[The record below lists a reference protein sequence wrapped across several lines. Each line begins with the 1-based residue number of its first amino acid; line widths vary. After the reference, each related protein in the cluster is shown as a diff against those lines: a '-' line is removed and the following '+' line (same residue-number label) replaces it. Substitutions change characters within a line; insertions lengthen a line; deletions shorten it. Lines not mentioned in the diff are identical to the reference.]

1 MTYTPWAYV
10 DQIWPFFFP
19 IRFLLILWTGYWWN
33 SFLLKPISDFCGKLT
48 LWISLSHFCSS
59 RHRPWAR
66 GLHFSLVDSWVS
78 LINITIHTCKSDME
92 YFPVVRQLLGN
103 KTRHKPVHNSLTT
116 SEILK
121 ESYGIYSFCWATVVS
136 QCTLLRRR
144 TATVKMSGV

>member
-19 IRFLLILWTGYWWN
+19 IRFLLIYGLVIGETHFYSN
-33 SFLLKPISDFCGKLT
+33 LFLTFVASWLSE
-48 LWISLSHFCSS
+48 SLSHFCSS